1 MKNLGLKNP
10 ALAELVGCKPVEIWR
25 LAQWPE
31 KGGRQMTPAWAER
44 LAPHLGI
51 KPHELLFDYA
61 GSSSDPQTQTT
72 VQVLGMCTP
81 NNFFERDRE
90 VPEETSNV
98 PKIPGKYWSYNQF
111 AYRVISSATGFGPL
125 EDNYSICVDYNAV
138 RKSLVDLDT
147 VIVEITRNGFTERT
161 LQGIGL
167 FNNKFQL
174 MPMQSHLA
182 NKMVRVSSMELPSDA
197 TEFEMDDIHIKI
209 VGLVIASLRIFPT

>member
-25 LAQWPE
+25 LAQWPG

-61 GSSSDPQTQTT
+61 GSSSDPTTQATIK
-72 VQVLGMCTP
+72 LIGMCAP
-81 NNFFERDRE
+81 NYLFNRDQE
-90 VPEETSNV
+90 VAEETTNI

-111 AYRVISSATGFGPL
+111 AYRSISTHLGLGPL
-125 EDNYSICVDYNAV
+125 EENYSICVDYDTV

-147 VIVEITRNGFTERT
+147 VIVEITRNGITERT
-161 LQGIGL
+161 LQGIAL
-167 FNNKFQL
+167 VNNKYQL
-174 MPMQSHLA
+174 VPMQSPLA
-182 NKMVRVSSMELPSDA
+182 NKMFKISSMELPSDA
-197 TEFEMDDIHIKI
+197 TVFEMDDLHIKI